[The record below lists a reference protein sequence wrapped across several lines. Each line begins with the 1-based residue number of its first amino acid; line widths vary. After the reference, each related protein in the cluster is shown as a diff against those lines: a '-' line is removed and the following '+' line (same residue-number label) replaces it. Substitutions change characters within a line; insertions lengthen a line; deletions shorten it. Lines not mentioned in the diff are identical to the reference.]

1 MRYLMV
7 VTGGNASYLHDTRP
21 TVMPYKTTYDPGDWI
36 RISYPTEISSV
47 KIKRP
52 FVTFAVFLLLSIPC
66 IYIFFFLRSLASFSD
81 AYASDWTST
90 FVIDHL
96 RTSGDWPK
104 GWDDLRDEYDR
115 LAPASHYAWT
125 FEELQTR
132 VWFDWNADPN
142 DVRNAEP
149 PQEIFRLTSGRQV
162 SFNGNPN
169 ELIREYL
176 RTGEDPWRVDPPIG
190 SHGGPGPV
198 GPQTPENGG

>member
-1 MRYLMV
+1 MS
-7 VTGGNASYLHDTRP
+7 N
-21 TVMPYKTTYDPGDWI
+21 
-36 RISYPTEISSV
+36 V
-47 KIKRP
+47 KIKRLV
-52 FVTFAVFLLLSIPC
+52 VTFSVLFLLSIPC
-66 IYIFFFLRSLASFSD
+66 IYFFFFLRSFTSFSD
-81 AYASDWTST
+81 AYASDWTSI

-125 FEELQTR
+125 FEELQTL
-132 VWFDWNADPN
+132 VWFDWNAEP
-142 DVRNAEP
+142 DVVRTAEP
-149 PQEIFRLTSGRQV
+149 PQEIFRLTSGRKV

-190 SHGGPGPV
+190 SYGGHGLV
-198 GPQTPENGG
+198 GPSSPENGG